1 MIILRRGVANRM
13 GFNYLLIVPITS
25 QTNTHLS
32 CGLSTVKRGKMTKF
46 LSKCTKTQDTQTKK
60 WIF

>member
-32 CGLSTVKRGKMTKF
+32 CGLSTAKRGKMTKF
-46 LSKCTKTQDTQTKK
+46 FSKWTKIQILKLES
-60 WIF
+60 